1 MSDHSHPEEKKK
13 EVKKTADPV
22 KRIRTIVFYIFA
34 AVLVIFLYYK
44 YARDWSVP
52 SFSNKQN
59 DAQPRLEN
67 KIVFTFVLNENDVFI
82 VGEKH
87 PELNYIIENNSIT
100 MHFPGKIG
108 EYGNTLKCSDAY
120 VYTPFYVDQK
130 DERHNV
136 SYVDRPGVEN
146 FNGLLNSFKCKYND
160 KPSTIVCTFYRK

>member
-1 MSDHSHPEEKKK
+1 MSDHPHSEEKKK
-13 EVKKTADPV
+13 EVEKTANPM
-22 KRIRTIVFYIFA
+22 KRIDVIIFSFFAIVLA
-34 AVLVIFLYYK
+34 TFLYYK

-87 PELNYIIENNSIT
+87 PELHYTIENNSIT

-108 EYGNTLKCSDAY
+108 EYGCVLRCSDLY
-120 VYTPFYVDQK
+120 TYTPFYVDQK
-130 DERHNV
+130 DPRHNV
-136 SYVDRPGVEN
+136 SSLDGPN
-146 FNGLLNSFKCKYND
+146 IQNSDGLLNSFKCKYNN